1 MLDDSVIPRERS
13 KKVELLSRVY
23 DHVINKTV
31 KGFNMLTLGWTDGY
45 SFVPVG
51 FNMMASADAGKRIM
65 PASDSVDKRRAGYKR
80 RQDAV
85 LHKPQAAV
93 RMIHDALAA
102 GIRAGYVL
110 MDTWF
115 TNEPFIKEVVAEGID
130 VIGML
135 KDNRQRYWYKG
146 RQYNLKQLAMFVDFN
161 TPRNILGS
169 VCVKT
174 GKHHIPVKLVFVRNR
189 NKKSE
194 CIVILTTDC
203 SLSDSEV
210 IRIYGRRWS
219 IEVFFRAAKS
229 LLDLGDEFQ
238 GLSYDLTVSSTAIVF
253 TRYIILEWMRRKNND
268 QKTICELF
276 YVCCDDIQDIELS
289 TALRSL
295 LKILSEGI
303 KNRAITI
310 TNEIKMQLI
319 NWFVS
324 QPTFIKALYPDFM
337 WEV

>member
-1 MLDDSVIPRERS
+1 
-13 KKVELLSRVY
+13 
-23 DHVINKTV
+23 
-31 KGFNMLTLGWTDGY
+31 
-45 SFVPVG
+45 
-51 FNMMASADAGKRIM
+51 
-65 PASDSVDKRRAGYKR
+65 
-80 RQDAV
+80 
-85 LHKPQAAV
+85 
-93 RMIHDALAA
+93 
-102 GIRAGYVL
+102 

-115 TNEPFIKEVVAEGID
+115 TNEPFIKKAMDEGVDI
-130 VIGML
+130 IGML
-135 KDNRQRYWYKG
+135 KDNKQRYYYNGKL
-146 RQYNLKQLAMFVDFN
+146 YNLKQLAMFMHFS
-161 TPRNILGS
+161 TPGSILGS

-174 GKHHIPVKLVFVRNR
+174 MKYHIPVKIVFVRNR

-194 CIVILTTDC
+194 YITILTTDR

-210 IRIYGRRWS
+210 IRIYGGRWS

-238 GLSYDLTVSSTAIVF
+238 GLSYDMTVSSTAIVF

-289 TALRSL
+289 TALKQL
-295 LKILSEGI
+295 LKILCDGI
-303 KNRAITI
+303 RNRAITI
-310 TNEIKMQLI
+310 TNEVKTQLI

-324 QPTFIKALYPDFM
+324 QPAFIKALYPDFM